1 MLLDRP
7 ALVFGRLRD
16 DPRIEREEGGGGPH
30 ITLQGFRHQ
39 RFDQRALFADVS
51 CLTSLT
57 DRDLLAEL
65 GGKIAC
71 QI

>member
-1 MLLDRP
+1 
-7 ALVFGRLRD
+7 
-16 DPRIEREEGGGGPH
+16 
-30 ITLQGFRHQ
+30 
-39 RFDQRALFADVS
+39 VS